1 MFLRYCATVCTA
13 VVAVAAIGGDARS
26 ASDAAAAQLGS
37 PGYTETYEAGTQ
49 DTGNWIL
56 TTDPTRPRVIEPTGG
71 NPGGYLY
78 GEVAT
83 AVPTWATASTRYQ
96 PGVDDASKRDSIFVG
111 DYYLNG
117 IDYVGADLQIYQAG
131 SWTADRT
138 VTLVLRSWD
147 AATNS
152 VAYEATCSLPDMPQV
167 PQGWQH
173 YEFRVDARSTRV
185 PSGWVFMHGDGTPG
199 TDAEWATFM
208 HQIDFVGFGYWKPGY
223 AYPSLG
229 LWQLGIDNIYV
240 GTQR

>member
-1 MFLRYCATVCTA
+1 MFLRCCTTLFTA
-13 VVAVAAIGGDARS
+13 VIAVAVIGGDPRS
-26 ASDAAAAQLGS
+26 TSDADAQQL
-37 PGYTETYEAGTQ
+37 PDTEFTETYEAGTL

-56 TTDPTRPRVIEPTGG
+56 TTDPARPRVIESTGG

-111 DYYLNG
+111 DYYLND
-117 IDYVGADLQIYQAG
+117 INYVSADLRIYQVG

-138 VTLVLRSWD
+138 VTLILRSWD
-147 AATNS
+147 AATDS

-173 YEFRVDARSTRV
+173 YQFRVDATSARV
-185 PSGWVFMHGDGTPG
+185 PPGWVFTRGDGTPG

-223 AYPSLG
+223 GYPSLG
-229 LWQLGIDNIYV
+229 LWQLGIDNIHI